1 MRNIWKALPV
11 TLLMVTGIFYANA
24 QKTPQKNW
32 SSSRIL
38 LELEKMKHVGRVL
51 YIAAHPDDENV
62 ELISYLENVKG
73 IETTYLSLTRGDGGQ
88 DLLGPEVREELGII
102 RSQELLMARTVDGG
116 HQLFSRAND
125 FGFSKT
131 AAETFKIWNRD
142 DVLADIVWAIRKL
155 KPDVIITRFSPT
167 YTKTHGHHQAS
178 AILAQEAFTAAADST
193 RYPEQLKYV
202 STWQAQSIFWNTSY
216 WFFRD
221 KKFDTTGLYY
231 TEVGTYIPLIGKSV
245 NELAAEAESMHK
257 SQGNGSSPEREER
270 KEYFTYYQ
278 GKKPLGKDIFTDS
291 YDNWSKIKGCE
302 NVPVMLDE
310 IIKNFQPQ
318 DPSGSLA
325 RIAELYSLLEK
336 HQDNYLAADKL
347 KQLQKIILQCAGLY
361 VEAISAK
368 EFAAVGDSLKVS
380 LNIASQNPSVK
391 ETLESSLLIN
401 HNKLCSF
408 AFDSGQTTYSTITA
422 KAIIPDSTKISGPY
436 WLEEEPGV
444 GMYKVKS
451 QYLRGLPQNPTQVET
466 RIKIVVSPRSSSSKT
481 TNQHNKN
488 SNTVNS
494 DYQFSFDLDIP
505 VFYKNIDPVKGEQY
519 SLVRIV
525 PPAVANPQEKLLVF
539 NNGVAKDLSVK
550 VKSFTKGKATI
561 KLNAPTGWIITP
573 PSTDIDMQGNGAEHL
588 LKFSVTPPANAQS
601 SYINIKIES
610 SGRTYNRSSELIS
623 YDHIPE
629 QLLLPK
635 SKVKAERMDIIT
647 YHRTIGYI
655 DGAGDE
661 IPAILKQLGY
671 TVDMIPAAQLATIDL
686 KKYDVIIAGI
696 RAYNTVNELK
706 YNNSRL
712 MDYVKNGGNYIVQYN
727 KNFDLVT
734 DNIGPYM
741 LHPSNTRTTE
751 EDSKVT
757 FLHKDSPA
765 LNTPNKI
772 TDADFDGW
780 VQERGLYYPD
790 KWDTTQY
797 TPILEM
803 ADGGEKPVDG
813 SLLVT
818 KYGKGYFT
826 YTGLSFFRQLPAGI
840 PGAFRLFTNLIELGR
855 VEVKGSSDKI
865 K

>member
-1 MRNIWKALPV
+1 MLKIWKTLPV
-11 TLLMVTGIFYANA
+11 GCLMLTGIFFAGA

-73 IETTYLSLTRGDGGQ
+73 FETTYLSLTRGDGGQ

-102 RSQELLMARTVDGG
+102 RTQELLMARSVDGG
-116 HQLFSRAND
+116 QQLFSRAND

-131 AAETFKIWNRD
+131 AAETFHIWNRD

-178 AILAQEAFTAAADST
+178 AILAQEAFIAAADST

-202 STWQAQSIFWNTSY
+202 STWQAQSLFWNTSY

-221 KKFDTTGLYY
+221 KKFDTAGLYH
-231 TEVGTYIPLIGKSV
+231 TEVGLYVPLLGKSV

-257 SQGNGSSPEREER
+257 SQGNGSSPDREDR
-270 KEYFTYYQ
+270 TEYFSYLE
-278 GKKPLGKDIFTDS
+278 GKKPVGRDIFTDG

-302 NVPVMLDE
+302 DVSFKLDNIINTFNPSYPDKSLDPLVSLYLE
-310 IIKNFQPQ
+310 LNGLKNNSIIIRNKLDDLGNIIYQCAGIYAEAICDRKFGALGDSIHIALNFSKPTNITQGKPGYNTIKFDNNDSIAIPFHKGIIKNGLFKQ
-318 DPSGSLA
+318 DTTLFIPYSIPISGS
-325 RIAELYSLLEK
+325 
-336 HQDNYLAADKL
+336 
-347 KQLQKIILQCAGLY
+347 
-361 VEAISAK
+361 
-368 EFAAVGDSLKVS
+368 
-380 LNIASQNPSVK
+380 
-391 ETLESSLLIN
+391 
-401 HNKLCSF
+401 
-408 AFDSGQTTYSTITA
+408 
-422 KAIIPDSTKISGPY
+422 Y
-436 WLEEEPGV
+436 WLEEEPTI
-444 GMYKVKS
+444 GMYKV
-451 QYLRGLPQNPTQVET
+451 QNQLLRGEPQNNPQVFVEL
-466 RIKIVVSPRSSSSKT
+466 SCGFSSGNNHINIRRK
-481 TNQHNKN
+481 
-488 SNTVNS
+488 
-494 DYQFSFDLDIP
+494 LP
-505 VFYKNIDPVKGEQY
+505 VFYKNVDPVKGEQF

-539 NNGVAKDLSVK
+539 NNSQSKELSVK
-550 VKSFTKGKATI
+550 VKSFTKGKARVNL
-561 KLNAPTGWIITP
+561 KAPDGWAVTP
-573 PSTDIDMQGNGAEHL
+573 AFTDIDISGDGSEQLVKYN
-588 LKFSVTPPANAQS
+588 VTPPAIAS
-601 SYINIKIES
+601 SADIDIEIEVN
-610 SGRTYNRSSELIS
+610 GHTYNRSSELIS
-623 YDHIPE
+623 YEHIPE

-635 SKVKAERMDIIT
+635 SKVKTLRLDMVT
-647 YHRTIGYI
+647 FKRTIGYI

-661 IPAILKQLGY
+661 IPAMLKQLGY
-671 TVDMIPAAQLATIDL
+671 TVEMIPSAQLGTIDL

-706 YNNSRL
+706 YANSRL
-712 MDYVKNGGNYIVQYN
+712 MEYVKNGGNYIVQYN

-751 EDSKVT
+751 EDSKVI
-757 FLHKDSPA
+757 FLDKNSPA
-765 LNTPNKI
+765 LNVPNKI
-772 TDADFDGW
+772 TDADFRGW

-790 KWDTTQY
+790 KWDTTSY

-803 ADGGEKPVDG
+803 GDSGEKPVDG
-813 SLLVT
+813 SLLIA

-826 YTGLSFFRQLPAGI
+826 YTGLSFFRQLPAGV
-840 PGAFRLFTNLIELGR
+840 PGTFRLFTNLIELGR
-855 VEVKGSSDKI
+855 NEK
-865 K
+865 